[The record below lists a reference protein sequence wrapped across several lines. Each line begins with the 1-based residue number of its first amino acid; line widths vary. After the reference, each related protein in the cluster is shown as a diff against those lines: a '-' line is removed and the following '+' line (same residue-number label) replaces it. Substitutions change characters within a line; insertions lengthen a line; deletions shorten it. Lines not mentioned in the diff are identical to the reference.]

1 MQGELV
7 RAKLDPALTD
17 TALGRSGTLDLSA
30 IRSFDV
36 AESNPNYGQPVKNG
50 QVVAQANDV
59 LSGQI
64 QIRFDLSEEG
74 LGTTSYFENPGGNY
88 NEAARGM
95 VANVVK
101 GGDGT
106 LKGCAISGAA
116 LGKDNLMLAY
126 SIAKAQKLGQT
137 LDPVGFLHP
146 FFNVLQQN
154 KQGCSAPASGS
165 DADGSFREI
174 TSCTNSQD
182 NAKWYQPQIADATL
196 AAEFVTNQVGNIITR
211 QCYKLNDAGV
221 WAIDTDEINEDA
233 GYELVR
239 NTTTA
244 KLIAPPQLNEKVRP
258 FSGEIGKKGP

>member
-1 MQGELV
+1 MV

-30 IRSFDV
+30 ISSFDV